1 VGSVHETRLYTGYW
15 LDTVRMMQ
23 NLLVGSIHETM
34 TVRLGKFFSIIVAK
48 PARGLNSREEMRK
61 IRIALIVVA
70 NPARGLNSREENR
83 GSARPVSL
91 A

>member
-1 VGSVHETRLYTGYW
+1 MGSVHETRLCTGYRV
-15 LDTVRMMQ
+15 DTVRMMQ

-61 IRIALIVVA
+61 IRIALV
-70 NPARGLNSREENR
+70 GLIREKRIEEAQGQSHWLN
-83 GSARPVSL
+83 L
-91 A
+91 